1 MGSDQMTTVAIVDDH
16 ALVRAGLR
24 TVFERSG
31 WIDVAAEFADPVT
44 FLHQLQRL
52 PPLDVVLLDITLPR
66 LDGLAVLE
74 RLRAWRTPPPVLIL
88 SMHPERTHAAR
99 ALALGAHGYIT
110 KDADDAVLLDAVRT
124 VALGGIYVSETG
136 GEALLR
142 DSHGHGDGHAE
153 TVDALSD
160 QERRVFMLLRQG
172 LTSKEIARD
181 LDLSPKTVSTYK
193 ARLMRK
199 LGLRTLVDLVRF
211 EAD

>member
-1 MGSDQMTTVAIVDDH
+1 MITVAIVDDH

-24 TVFERSG
+24 AVFERSG
-31 WIDVAAEFADPVT
+31 WISVAAEFADPIL
-44 FLHQLQRL
+44 FLHQLGRL
-52 PPLDVVLLDITLPR
+52 PPLDVVLLDITMPTI
-66 LDGLAVLE
+66 DGLAVLE
-74 RLRAWRTPPPVLIL
+74 RLRTWRTPPPVLVL
-88 SMHPERTHAAR
+88 SMHPERTHAER
-99 ALALGAHGYIT
+99 ALALGAHGYVT
-110 KDADDAVLLDAVRT
+110 KDADDAVVLEAVRT
-124 VALGGIYVSETG
+124 VAWGGIYVSHTG

-142 DSHGHGDGHAE
+142 DSRASDQLP
-153 TVDALSD
+153 TVDQLSD
-160 QERRVFMLLRQG
+160 QERRVFTLLRQG

>member
-1 MGSDQMTTVAIVDDH
+1 MTSVAIVDDH

-24 TVFERSG
+24 AVFERSG
-31 WIDVAAEFADPVT
+31 WIEVVGEFSDATT
-44 FLHQLQRL
+44 FLHQLGRI
-52 PPLDVVLLDITLPR
+52 PKPDVVLLDITMPH
-66 LDGLAVLE
+66 LDGLSVLE
-74 RLRAWRTPPPVLIL
+74 RLRAWRNPPRVLVL
-88 SMHPERTHAAR
+88 SMHPERTHAPR
-99 ALALGAHGYIT
+99 ALELGAHGYVT
-110 KDADDAVLLDAVRT
+110 KDADDAVVLEAVRT
-124 VALGGIYVSETG
+124 VAWGGVYVSHTG
-136 GEALLR
+136 NEALLR
-142 DSHGHGDGHAE
+142 DSHGSDND
-153 TVDALSD
+153 TSVDQLSD